1 MPGAGGGANPGQAA
15 RKKGNRKKAG
25 SSENQTLDSK
35 VNFRPYHSV
44 SVPKSLD
51 LHELL
56 DERKPKTTAMLRN
69 IPNRYTQ
76 ATLLQVIDSTGFE
89 QEYDFFYLPMD
100 TQNRTNVGYCFIN
113 FTTPAGLEKFMD
125 TFVGYSFNDHSSSKI
140 ARVTPA
146 HIQGFIENIRHFSN
160 RAVAQSRN
168 SQYRPIV
175 IHQGIH
181 MDITEAYEL
190 LCSVQG
196 DTGKLSARAA
206 GLQASSAK
214 RPLPPGPTCSQ
225 QTLHM
230 PGKVPSIPSG
240 PSSTT
245 RESQPQQQQQQQQ
258 QEQQQRRQQQQQHQQ
273 DQTRSVAQVLAPS
286 PATLAG
292 WMPPSSAVM
301 PMLDGPDSTEDLGGA
316 FCEAKRGFEAAV
328 SMLLQSSRKEC
339 QHLPGPDDA
348 NLLGSLLL
356 PARLTREE
364 DEETVTA
371 GGSRAS
377 SVRGSPRCFEDLQ
390 KRQLDEAEESEPL
403 TPRTNRTLFVHGRIA
418 A

>member
-1 MPGAGGGANPGQAA
+1 MPGAGDGANPGKAA
-15 RKKGNRKKAG
+15 RKKGSRKKGG
-25 SSENQTLDSK
+25 SSGNQTLDSR

-44 SVPKSLD
+44 SVPKSVA

-56 DERKPKTTAMLRN
+56 DDRKPKTTAMLRN

-76 ATLLQVIDSTGFE
+76 ATLLEVIDSAGFE

-113 FTTPAGLEKFMD
+113 FTTPAGLEKFIS
-125 TFVGYSFNDHSSSKI
+125 TFVGFSFNDHSSSKI

-146 HIQGFIENIRHFSN
+146 HIQGFLENIRHFSN

-168 SQYRPIV
+168 SQYRPII

-181 MDITEAYEL
+181 MDITEAYDL
-190 LCSVQG
+190 LCSVLG
-196 DTGKLSARAA
+196 DTEKPSARAA

-225 QTLHM
+225 QTLLV
-230 PGKVPSIPSG
+230 PGKVPSIPSR
-240 PSSTT
+240 PSSTAK
-245 RESQPQQQQQQQQ
+245 EPQQ
-258 QEQQQRRQQQQQHQQ
+258 QEQTQPFG
-273 DQTRSVAQVLAPS
+273 QVLAPS
-286 PATLAG
+286 PATSARL
-292 WMPPSSAVM
+292 MPPSLAMM

-328 SMLLQSSRKEC
+328 SMLLQSTRKEG
-339 QHLPGPDDA
+339 QQVSVPDDA
-348 NLLGSLLL
+348 HLQGSLQL
-356 PARLTREE
+356 PARVTREE

-377 SVRGSPRCFEDLQ
+377 SVEGSRRCFGRELEDFL
-390 KRQLDEAEESEPL
+390 KHNVDGADESEAV
-403 TPRTNRTLFVHGRIA
+403 TPRTNRTLFVHGRISV
-418 A
+418 